1 MQSTWEGG
9 MVSKEFNV
17 KALKVIPL
25 FSCVPDGELEETRN
39 ALKVQK
45 VGAGEV
51 VVREGDGAD
60 KLYILVSGEVQVVK
74 NYLEPGAQTVD
85 ILEAGSHFG
94 EMALVGSEALR
105 SATVVTS
112 EECHFVT
119 LDREAFQEILTGN
132 PAIAIAMLEEAFRRL
147 RQANELLATLQQ
159 EAEA

>member
-1 MQSTWEGG
+1 
-9 MVSKEFNV
+9 MVSNEFNV

-25 FSCVPDGELEETRN
+25 FNCVPDEALEELRT

-85 ILEAGSHFG
+85 ILDPGKHFG
-94 EMALVGSEALR
+94 EMALVGSAALR

-112 EECHFVT
+112 EESHFVT
-119 LDREAFQEILTGN
+119 LDRDAFQTILTGN

-147 RQANELLATLQQ
+147 RQANDLVATLQL
-159 EAEA
+159 EAGAE